1 MSELTMQYRIGACWR
16 AKRSNLQTNTQS
28 ISRFLAADIKAL
40 SWGRPSRRPDTPTS
54 Q

>member
-1 MSELTMQYRIGACWR
+1 VIEFFKRGQEMLR
-16 AKRSNLQTNTQS
+16 AKRSNFQTSTQS

-40 SWGRPSRRPDTPTS
+40 SLGRPSRRPDTATS